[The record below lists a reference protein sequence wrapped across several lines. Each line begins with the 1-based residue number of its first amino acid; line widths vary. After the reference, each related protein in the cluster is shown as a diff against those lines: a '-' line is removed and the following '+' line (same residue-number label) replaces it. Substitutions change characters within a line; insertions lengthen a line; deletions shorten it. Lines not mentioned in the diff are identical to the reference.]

1 MKVLYDHQIFSIQIF
16 GGISRYFQELS
27 IQIAL
32 YKIVKTEFALKI
44 SNNFYLDHDYIKFYP
59 FLKNYHFRGKVRL
72 IYFINKL
79 YTIYKLLRRDFD
91 VFHPTYYDT
100 YFLKFI
106 GSKKF
111 VLTVYDMIHEKF
123 PENFS
128 EFDNTSERKKI
139 LAVKASRIIA
149 ISESTKQDLIEIF
162 NINPSKIEVIYLANS
177 LQLDK
182 SAENKIKLP
191 KKYIL
196 YVGSRGGYKNFMTFL
211 SSVTKILKSD
221 KNLHLVCA
229 GGGKFNHQEN
239 LFISKSN
246 LKGKLLQFNIDD
258 QTLSYFYSNARAFI
272 FPSLYEG
279 FGIPVLEAFACGCP
293 LICSNT
299 SSLPEIASDAAVY
312 FDPSDEKSI
321 QTAVLG
327 VLNDHE
333 LRTSMIEN
341 GYKRLEYFSWQKT
354 AQLTEKFYESIT

>member
-1 MKVLYDHQIFSIQIF
+1 MKVLYDHQIFSTQIF

-27 IQIAL
+27 SQIAL
-32 YKIVKTEFALKI
+32 YKNVKIEFALKI
-44 SNNFYLDHDYIKFYP
+44 SNNFYLDNDCIKFYP

-72 IYFINKL
+72 IYFINKI
-79 YTIYKLLRRDFD
+79 YTIYKLVRRDFD

-106 GSKKF
+106 GNRKL

-128 EFDNTSERKKI
+128 ELDKTSENKKL
-139 LAVKASRIIA
+139 LATKAYRIIA

-162 NINPSKIEVIYLANS
+162 DINPLKIEVIYLANS

-182 SAENKIKLP
+182 NAENKIKLP
-191 KKYIL
+191 KEYIL

-211 SSVTKILKSD
+211 SSVTKILNSD
-221 KNLHLVCA
+221 NNLHLVCA
-229 GGGKFNHQEN
+229 GGGKFDDKEN
-239 LFISKSN
+239 TYISNNN
-246 LKGKLLQFNIDD
+246 LENKLLQFNIDD
-258 QTLSYFYSNARAFI
+258 KTLSYFYSNAKAFI

-321 QTAVLG
+321 ETAVFN
-327 VLNDHE
+327 VLNHQE
-333 LRTSMIEN
+333 LSASMIEK
-341 GYKRLEYFSWQKT
+341 GYIRLKFFSWEKT
-354 AQLTEKFYESIT
+354 AQLTEKIYQSII